1 MLLQMIQHVIEYKF
15 KNIIMKYIYVYL
27 YFQNRVLNIK
37 RENLNWQFYDPQ
49 KSRHSLKCIRSKI
62 TSFLT

>member
-1 MLLQMIQHVIEYKF
+1 MIQHIIEYKF

-27 YFQNRVLNIK
+27 YFQNIALNIK
-37 RENLNWQFYDPQ
+37 RENLNWQFYDQQ
-49 KSRHSLKCIRSKI
+49 KSRHSLKYILSKI